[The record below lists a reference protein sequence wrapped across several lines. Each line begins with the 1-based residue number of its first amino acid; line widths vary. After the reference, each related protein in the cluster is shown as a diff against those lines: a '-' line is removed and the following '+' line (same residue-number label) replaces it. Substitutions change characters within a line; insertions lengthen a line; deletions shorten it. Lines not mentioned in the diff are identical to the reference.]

1 MAFAALSMSFLGDG
15 CSLCFRDALG
25 RQVLAAV
32 PRGRAP
38 KAGRQQQSQRGDE
51 EIVWRWAVAKLLR
64 RWALRGRRA
73 ALEIFGRWAVA
84 VERRSSWQQ
93 AARKAAGPLRAS
105 TSCPGPSHSGW
116 PRLRPRVG
124 WGWRGCHF
132 CQADTE
138 RRAPGASLKDNAR
151 ATAANS
157 EDRACH
163 AMATST
169 R

>member
-15 CSLCFRDALG
+15 CSLCLRDALG

-32 PRGRAP
+32 PRGPAP
-38 KAGRQQQSQRGDE
+38 KAGKQQQSQRGDE
-51 EIVWRWAVAKLLR
+51 EIVWRRAVSMLLR

-73 ALEIFGRWAVA
+73 ALEIFERWAVA
-84 VERRSSWQQ
+84 VERRSSWRQGE
-93 AARKAAGPLRAS
+93 RKAAGPLRES

-124 WGWRGCHF
+124 WGWRCCHF
-132 CQADTE
+132 CQAVTE

-157 EDRACH
+157 GDRACH
-163 AMATST
+163 AMATRT